1 MLDFSMGRVF
11 EQRDQLGNTELLNQL
26 FTFTETE
33 SHFVFLR
40 LLVQRKSYTKFYQ
53 RPTNRNR
60 QKKVN

>member
-33 SHFVFLR
+33 SHFVFA
-40 LLVQRKSYTKFYQ
+40 SAACTA
-53 RPTNRNR
+53 
-60 QKKVN
+60 